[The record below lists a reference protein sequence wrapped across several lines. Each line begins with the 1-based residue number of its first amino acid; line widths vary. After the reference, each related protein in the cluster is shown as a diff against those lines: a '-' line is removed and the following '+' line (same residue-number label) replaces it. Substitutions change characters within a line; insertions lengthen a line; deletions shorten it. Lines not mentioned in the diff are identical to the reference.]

1 MPRYVRGEPALWIKT
16 CDLNMSFNFC
26 KQPFCHLYS
35 EGVKIVKL
43 SGLFFSEILP
53 AEEEAEKRLPA
64 VVELSMVLTRL
75 APIK

>member
-1 MPRYVRGEPALWIKT
+1 
-16 CDLNMSFNFC
+16 MSFNFC
-26 KQPFCHLYS
+26 EHPFCHLYS
-35 EGVKIVKL
+35 EGVKIVEL

-53 AEEEAEKRLPA
+53 VEEEAAKRLPA